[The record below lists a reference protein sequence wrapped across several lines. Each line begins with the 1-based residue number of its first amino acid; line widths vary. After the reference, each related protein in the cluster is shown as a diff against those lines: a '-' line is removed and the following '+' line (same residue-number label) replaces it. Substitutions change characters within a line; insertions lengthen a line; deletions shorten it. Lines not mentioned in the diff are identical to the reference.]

1 MSLDLVTSSR
11 SRLSRFTEFLIEK
24 GLMVFA
30 SISIFTL
37 GAVFVFLLSQAYPF
51 FVKVPLLDFLT
62 GTAWAPSAGFFGV
75 VPLFVGTVLTS
86 LVAAMIAIPIGIG
99 CTIYLAEVAHP
110 TIKKYLKP
118 VIELLAGIPSI
129 VFGLFAM
136 LVLSHFVQAIFNTGT
151 TLNGMVGAIA
161 LAIMMIPIMV
171 SVSEDAM
178 NSVPGNLREA
188 SMALG
193 ATKWETI
200 KGVVIPASL
209 SGIVAAII
217 LAFGRAIGETM
228 TVLMAT
234 GSARQLTTNIFSP
247 METMTSAIALDIQE
261 VARTELHYNALFAVG
276 LLLFLLTFVINLAAE
291 IILKKFREEYE

>member
-1 MSLDLVTSSR
+1 MSLNLATRSR
-11 SRLSRFTEFLIEK
+11 SLYTRIIEFLIEK
-24 GLMVFA
+24 GLLVMA
-30 SISIFTL
+30 SISLFTL
-37 GAVFVFLLSQAYPF
+37 GALIVFLLSQAYPF
-51 FVKVPLLDFLT
+51 FAKVPLTDFLF
-62 GTAWAPSAGFFGV
+62 GAQWEPASGIFGV
-75 VPLFVGTVLTS
+75 LPIFVGTLLTS
-86 LVAAMIAIPIGIG
+86 LVAAAIAIPIGIG

-110 TIKKYLKP
+110 TIKKFLKP
-118 VIELLAGIPSI
+118 TIELLAGVPSI
-129 VFGLFAM
+129 IFGLFAM
-136 LVLSHFVQAIFNTGT
+136 LVLSHFVQTIFDTPT

-171 SVSEDAM
+171 TISEDAM
-178 NSVPGNLREA
+178 NSVPGSLREA

-234 GSARQLTTNIFSP
+234 GTARQLTTNIFNP

-261 VARTELHYNALFAVG
+261 VARTEIHYNALFAVG
-276 LLLFLLTFVINLAAE
+276 LLLFILTFVVNLAASL
-291 IILKKFREEYE
+291 ILRKFREVYE

>member
-1 MSLDLVTSSR
+1 MSLDIVNRSR
-11 SRLSRFTEFLIEK
+11 SRYSRIIEFLIEK
-24 GLMVFA
+24 GLLVMA

-37 GAVFVFLLSQAYPF
+37 GALIVFLVSQAYPF
-51 FVKVPLLDFLT
+51 FAHIPLTDFLF
-62 GTAWAPSAGFFGV
+62 GTQWSPSSGLYGV
-75 VPLFVGTVLTS
+75 LPIFVGTLLTS
-86 LVAAMIAIPIGIG
+86 VVAAAIAIPIGIG

-110 TIKKYLKP
+110 TIKKFLKP
-118 VIELLAGIPSI
+118 VIELLAGVPSI
-129 VFGLFAM
+129 IFGLFAM
-136 LVLSHFVQAIFNTGT
+136 LVLSHFVQAVFNTGT

-171 SVSEDAM
+171 TISEDAM
-178 NSVPGNLREA
+178 NSVPGSLREA

-217 LAFGRAIGETM
+217 LGFGRAIGETM

-234 GSARQLTTNIFSP
+234 GSSRQLTTNIFSP

-261 VARTELHYNALFAVG
+261 VARTEISYNALFAVG
-276 LLLFLLTFVINLAAE
+276 LLLFILTFVINLTAQ
-291 IILKKFREEYE
+291 IILKRFREVYE

>member
-1 MSLDLVTSSR
+1 MSFDIFTRSR
-11 SRLSRFTEFLIEK
+11 SLYSRTIEFLIEK
-24 GLMVFA
+24 GLLVMA
-30 SISIFTL
+30 SISIFIL
-37 GAVFVFLLSQAYPF
+37 VALIVFLFSQAYPF
-51 FVKVPLLDFLT
+51 FAKVPLLDFLT
-62 GTAWAPSAGFFGV
+62 GTQWAPASGIFGIL
-75 VPLFVGTVLTS
+75 PIFVGTLLTS
-86 LVAAMIAIPIGIG
+86 TVAALIAIPIGIG

-110 TIKKYLKP
+110 TIKKILKP
-118 VIELLAGIPSI
+118 AIELLAGVPSI
-129 VFGLFAM
+129 IFGLFAM
-136 LVLSHFVQAIFNTGT
+136 LVLSHFVQAVFNTGT

-171 SVSEDAM
+171 SISEDAM

-200 KGVVIPASL
+200 RGVVIPASL

-261 VARTELHYNALFAVG
+261 VARTEIHFNALFAVG
-276 LLLFLLTFVINLAAE
+276 LLLFILTFVINLIAE
-291 IILKKFREEYE
+291 LILKKFREEYQ

>member
-1 MSLDLVTSSR
+1 MSLDIITRGR
-11 SRLSRFTEFLIEK
+11 SRYSRIMEFLIEK
-24 GLMVFA
+24 GLLVMA
-30 SISIFTL
+30 SISIFII
-37 GAVFVFLLSQAYPF
+37 AVLVIFLVAQAYPF
-51 FVKVPLLDFLT
+51 FAKVPLLDFLT
-62 GTAWAPSAGFFGV
+62 GTQWAPAQGFFGV
-75 VPLFVGTVLTS
+75 IPIFVGTLLTS
-86 LVAAMIAIPIGIG
+86 LVAAAIAIPVGIG
-99 CTIYLAEVAHP
+99 CTIYLAEIAHP
-110 TIKKYLKP
+110 TIKKFLKP
-118 VIELLAGIPSI
+118 VIELLAGVPSI
-129 VFGLFAM
+129 IFGLFAM
-136 LVLSHFVQAIFNTGT
+136 LVLSHFVQAVFNTGT

-171 SVSEDAM
+171 TISEDAM
-178 NSVPGNLREA
+178 NSVPGSLREA

-234 GSARQLTTNIFSP
+234 GSARQLTYNIFSP

-261 VARTELHYNALFAVG
+261 VARTEIHYNALFAVG
-276 LLLFLLTFVINLAAE
+276 LLLFILTFVINLVAA
-291 IILKKFREEYE
+291 IILRKFREAYE

>member
-1 MSLDLVTSSR
+1 MSLDISKGGRSLYSR
-11 SRLSRFTEFLIEK
+11 IVEFLIEK
-24 GLMVFA
+24 GLLVMA

-37 GAVFVFLLSQAYPF
+37 GALIVFLLSQAYPF
-51 FVKVPLLDFLT
+51 FLKVPLTDFLF
-62 GTAWAPSAGFFGV
+62 GTEWSPGSSIFGV
-75 VPLFVGTVLTS
+75 LPLFVGTLLTS
-86 LVAAMIAIPIGIG
+86 VVAAAIAIPIGIG

-110 TIKKYLKP
+110 TIKKFLKP
-118 VIELLAGIPSI
+118 LIELLAGVPSI
-129 VFGLFAM
+129 IFGLFAM
-136 LVLSHFVQAIFNTGT
+136 LVLSHVVQTVFNTGT

-171 SVSEDAM
+171 TISEDAM
-178 NSVPGNLREA
+178 NSVPGSLREA

-200 KGVVIPASL
+200 RGVLIPASL

-228 TVLMAT
+228 AVLMAT

-261 VARTELHYNALFAVG
+261 VARTDIQFNALFAVG
-276 LLLFLLTFVINLAAE
+276 LLLFILTFLINMAASL
-291 IILKKFREEYE
+291 ILRKFREAYE

>member
-1 MSLDLVTSSR
+1 LLTSS
-11 SRLSRFTEFLIEK
+11 
-24 GLMVFA
+24 
-30 SISIFTL
+30 
-37 GAVFVFLLSQAYPF
+37 
-51 FVKVPLLDFLT
+51 
-62 GTAWAPSAGFFGV
+62 
-75 VPLFVGTVLTS
+75 
-86 LVAAMIAIPIGIG
+86 VAALIAIPIGIG
-99 CTIYLAEVAHP
+99 CTIYLSEVANP
-110 TIKKYLKP
+110 LIKKLLKP
-118 VIELLAGIPSI
+118 TIELLAGVPSI

-136 LVLSHFVQAIFNTGT
+136 LVLSHFVMVVFNTGT

-171 SVSEDAM
+171 TISDDAM

-209 SGIVAAII
+209 SGIVAAVI
-217 LAFGRAIGETM
+217 LSFGRAIGETM
-228 TVLMAT
+228 VVLMST

-261 VARTELHYNALFAVG
+261 VARTDIHYNALFAVA
-276 LLLFLLTFVINLAAE
+276 LLLFILTFFINLVAE
-291 IILKKFREEYE
+291 IILSKFREAYE

>member
-1 MSLDLVTSSR
+1 MSLDLTTSNR
-11 SRLSRFTEFLIEK
+11 SRLSRITEFLIEK
-24 GLMVFA
+24 GLLVFA

-51 FVKVPLLDFLT
+51 FAQVSALDFLT
-62 GTAWAPSAGFFGV
+62 GTEWAPAAGFFGV
-75 VPLFVGTVLTS
+75 LPLFVGTLLTS
-86 LVAAMIAIPIGIG
+86 AVAALIAIPIGIG

-110 TIKKYLKP
+110 TIKRYLKP

-161 LAIMMIPIMV
+161 LSIMMIPIMV
-171 SVSEDAM
+171 SISEDAM
-178 NSVPGNLREA
+178 NSVPGSLREA
-188 SMALG
+188 SLALG

-234 GSARQLTTNIFSP
+234 GSARQLTTNIFNP

-261 VARTELHYNALFAVG
+261 VARTEIHYNALFAVG
-276 LLLFLLTFVINLAAE
+276 LLLFILTFVINLAAE
-291 IILKKFREEYE
+291 MILKKYREAYE

>member
-1 MSLDLVTSSR
+1 MSINVANKSHNLYTKVI
-11 SRLSRFTEFLIEK
+11 EFLIEK
-24 GLMVFA
+24 GLLVMA
-30 SISIFTL
+30 SISLFTL
-37 GAVFVFLLSQAYPF
+37 GALIVFLLSQAYPF
-51 FVKVPLLDFLT
+51 FAKVPLTDFLF
-62 GTAWAPSAGFFGV
+62 GTNWSPSSDIFGV
-75 VPLFVGTVLTS
+75 LPIFVGTLLTS
-86 LVAAMIAIPIGIG
+86 VVAAAIAIPIGIG

-110 TIKKYLKP
+110 TIKKFLKP
-118 VIELLAGIPSI
+118 TIELLAGVPSI
-129 VFGLFAM
+129 IFGLFAM
-136 LVLSHFVQAIFNTGT
+136 LVLSHFVQDIFNTPT

-171 SVSEDAM
+171 TISEDAM
-178 NSVPGNLREA
+178 NSVPGSLREA

-200 KGVVIPASL
+200 RGVVVPASL

-234 GSARQLTTNIFSP
+234 GTARQLTTNIFNP

-261 VARTELHYNALFAVG
+261 VARTEISYNALFAVG
-276 LLLFLLTFVINLAAE
+276 LLLFILTFVINLIAQL
-291 IILKKFREEYE
+291 ILRRFREVYE

>member
-1 MSLDLVTSSR
+1 MSLDISKGGRSLYSR
-11 SRLSRFTEFLIEK
+11 IIEFLIEK
-24 GLMVFA
+24 GLLVMA

-37 GAVFVFLLSQAYPF
+37 GALIVFLLSQASPF
-51 FVKVPLLDFLT
+51 FVKVPLTDFLF
-62 GTAWAPSAGFFGV
+62 GTEWSPSSSVFGV
-75 VPLFVGTVLTS
+75 LPLFVGTLLTS
-86 LVAAMIAIPIGIG
+86 VVAAAIAIPIGIG

-110 TIKKYLKP
+110 TIKKFLKP
-118 VIELLAGIPSI
+118 LIELLAGIPSI
-129 VFGLFAM
+129 IFGLFAM
-136 LVLSHFVQAIFNTGT
+136 LVLSHVVQAVFNTGT
-151 TLNGMVGAIA
+151 TLNGMVGAVA
-161 LAIMMIPIMV
+161 LAIMMVPIMV
-171 SVSEDAM
+171 TISEDAM
-178 NSVPGNLREA
+178 NSVPGSLREA

-200 KGVVIPASL
+200 RGVLIPASL

-261 VARTELHYNALFAVG
+261 VARTDIQFNALFAVG
-276 LLLFLLTFVINLAAE
+276 LLLFVLTFLINLAASL
-291 IILKKFREEYE
+291 ILRKFREAYE

>member
-1 MSLDLVTSSR
+1 MSLDIVNR
-11 SRLSRFTEFLIEK
+11 SRTRYTRIIEFLIEK
-24 GLMVFA
+24 GLLVMA

-37 GAVFVFLLSQAYPF
+37 GALIVFLVSQAYPF
-51 FVKVPLLDFLT
+51 FAQVPLLDFLT
-62 GTAWAPSAGFFGV
+62 GTVWSPSSGIFGV
-75 VPLFVGTVLTS
+75 LPIFVGTLLTS
-86 LVAAMIAIPIGIG
+86 IVAAAIAIPIGIG

-110 TIKKYLKP
+110 TIKKFLKP
-118 VIELLAGIPSI
+118 IIELLAGVPSI
-129 VFGLFAM
+129 IFGLFAM
-136 LVLSHFVQAIFNTGT
+136 LVLSHFVQLVFNTGT

-171 SVSEDAM
+171 TISEDAM
-178 NSVPGNLREA
+178 NSVPGSLKEA

-200 KGVVIPASL
+200 RGVVIPASL

-261 VARTELHYNALFAVG
+261 VARTEIHYNALFAVG
-276 LLLFLLTFVINLAAE
+276 LLLFILTFAINLIAQL
-291 IILKKFREEYE
+291 ILKRFREVYE

>member
-11 SRLSRFTEFLIEK
+11 SRLSRINEFLIEK
-24 GLMVFA
+24 GLLVFA

-37 GAVFVFLLSQAYPF
+37 GAVFVFLVSQAYPF
-51 FVKVPLLDFLT
+51 FAQVPLLDFLT
-62 GTAWAPSAGFFGV
+62 GSQWSPSSGLYGV
-75 VPLFVGTVLTS
+75 LPLFMGTLLTS
-86 LVAAMIAIPIGIG
+86 VVAAIIAIPIGIG

-136 LVLSHFVQAIFNTGT
+136 LVLSHFVQVIFNTGT

-234 GSARQLTTNIFSP
+234 GSARQLTTNIFNP

-261 VARTELHYNALFAVG
+261 VARTEIHYNALFAVG
-276 LLLFLLTFVINLAAE
+276 LLLFLLTFVINMVAE
-291 IILKKFREEYE
+291 IILKKFREAYE

>member
-1 MSLDLVTSSR
+1 MSLDIVNR
-11 SRLSRFTEFLIEK
+11 SRTRYTRIIEFLIEK
-24 GLMVFA
+24 GLLVMA

-37 GAVFVFLLSQAYPF
+37 GALIVFLVSQAYPF
-51 FVKVPLLDFLT
+51 FAQVPLQDFLT
-62 GTAWAPSAGFFGV
+62 GTVWSPSSGIFGV
-75 VPLFVGTVLTS
+75 LPIFVGTLLTS
-86 LVAAMIAIPIGIG
+86 IVAAAIAIPIGIG

-110 TIKKYLKP
+110 TIKKFLKP
-118 VIELLAGIPSI
+118 IIELLAGVPSI
-129 VFGLFAM
+129 IFGLFAM
-136 LVLSHFVQAIFNTGT
+136 LVLSHFVQLVFNTGT

-171 SVSEDAM
+171 TISEDAM
-178 NSVPGNLREA
+178 NSVPGSLKEA

-200 KGVVIPASL
+200 RGVVIPASL

-276 LLLFLLTFVINLAAE
+276 LLLFMLTFIINLTAE
-291 IILKKFREEYE
+291 MILKKFREEYE

>member
-1 MSLDLVTSSR
+1 MSIDISHKHR
-11 SRLSRFTEFLIEK
+11 GRLSRFTEFLIEK
-24 GLMVFA
+24 GLLVFA

-37 GAVFVFLLSQAYPF
+37 GAVVIFLLAQAYPF
-51 FVKVPLLDFLT
+51 FIKVPLVNFLT
-62 GTAWAPSAGFFGV
+62 GTQWSPTAGLYGV
-75 VPLFVGTVLTS
+75 LPLFVGTLLTS
-86 LVAAMIAIPIGIG
+86 TVAALIAIPIGIG
-99 CTIYLAEVAHP
+99 CTIYLSEVANP
-110 TIKKYLKP
+110 LIKKLLKP
-118 VIELLAGIPSI
+118 TIELLAGVPSI

-136 LVLSHFVQAIFNTGT
+136 LVLSHFVMVVFNTGT
-151 TLNGMVGAIA
+151 TLNGMVGAVA

-171 SVSEDAM
+171 TISDDAM

-209 SGIVAAII
+209 SGIVAAVI
-217 LAFGRAIGETM
+217 LSFGRAIGETM
-228 TVLMAT
+228 VVLMST

-261 VARTELHYNALFAVG
+261 VARTDIHYNALFAVA
-276 LLLFLLTFVINLAAE
+276 LLLFILTFFINLVAE
-291 IILKKFREEYE
+291 IILSKFREAYE

>member
-1 MSLDLVTSSR
+1 MSLNIVTRSR
-11 SRLSRFTEFLIEK
+11 SRYSRFMEFLIEK
-24 GLMVFA
+24 GLLVMA
-30 SISIFTL
+30 SISIFIL
-37 GAVFVFLLSQAYPF
+37 AVLVLFLVTQAYPF
-51 FVKVPLLDFLT
+51 FAKVPLLDFLT
-62 GTAWAPSAGFFGV
+62 GTEWSPSTGLFGV
-75 VPLFVGTVLTS
+75 IPIFVGTLLTS
-86 LVAAMIAIPIGIG
+86 VVAAAIAIPIGIG

-110 TIKKYLKP
+110 SIKKVLKP
-118 VIELLAGIPSI
+118 LIELLAGVPSI
-129 VFGLFAM
+129 IFGLFAM
-136 LVLSHFVQAIFNTGT
+136 LVLSHFVQVVFDTGT

-171 SVSEDAM
+171 TISEDAM
-178 NSVPGNLREA
+178 NSVPGSLREA

-217 LAFGRAIGETM
+217 LSFGRAIGETM

-261 VARTELHYNALFAVG
+261 VARTDIHFNALFAVG
-276 LLLFLLTFVINLAAE
+276 LLLFILTFLINLAAS
-291 IILKKFREEYE
+291 LVLRKFREAYE

>member
-1 MSLDLVTSSR
+1 MSLNIITRSR
-11 SRLSRFTEFLIEK
+11 SRYSRIIEFLIEK
-24 GLMVFA
+24 GLMVMA

-37 GAVFVFLLSQAYPF
+37 GALIIFLISQAYPF
-51 FVKVPLLDFLT
+51 FAQVPLLDFLT
-62 GTAWAPSAGFFGV
+62 GTQWSPSTGLFGV
-75 VPLFVGTVLTS
+75 LPIFVGTLLTS
-86 LVAAMIAIPIGIG
+86 LVAAAIAIPIGIG

-136 LVLSHFVQAIFNTGT
+136 LVLSHLVMTVFNTGT
-151 TLNGMVGAIA
+151 TLNGLVGAIA

-178 NSVPGNLREA
+178 NSVPGSLREA

-261 VARTELHYNALFAVG
+261 VARTEIHYNALFAVG
-276 LLLFLLTFVINLAAE
+276 LLLFILTFVINMIAE
-291 IILKKFREEYE
+291 IILKKFREAYE